1 MDRLSERVGFPLPRG
16 STEVIEAG
24 RRVVRE
30 TGEEGLGEVAKTSF
44 GITAQIL
51 GG

>member
-1 MDRLSERVGFPLPRG
+1 MPRG
-16 STEVIEAG
+16 STHVIGAA
-24 RRVVRE
+24 RRVVE
-30 TGEEGLGEVAKTSF
+30 ELGEEGLKDVAKTSF

>member
-1 MDRLSERVGFPLPRG
+1 
-16 STEVIEAG
+16 VIEAG
-24 RRVVRE
+24 RRVVE
-30 TGEEGLGEVAKTSF
+30 QLGEVGLEDVAKTSF